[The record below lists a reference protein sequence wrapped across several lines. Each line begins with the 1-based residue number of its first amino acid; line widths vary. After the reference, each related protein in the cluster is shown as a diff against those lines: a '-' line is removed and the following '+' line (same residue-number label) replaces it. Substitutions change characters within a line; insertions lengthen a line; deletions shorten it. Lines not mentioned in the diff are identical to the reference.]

1 MRTVDFAEQLQDTL
15 FIYEESGADGL
26 VRRTLCPFTLRYL
39 WRNEAELMLQ
49 ACGFSV
55 DTVWGDFYGEPYAGE
70 SEHLVLLAKKG

>member
-1 MRTVDFAEQLQDTL
+1 M
-15 FIYEESGADGL
+15 
-26 VRRTLCPFTLRYL
+26 RRTLCPFTLRFL

-55 DTVWGDFYGEPYAGE
+55 DTVWGDFDGEPYAGE